1 MSQAISQEL
10 LDFSSKTTGLLDDF
24 HIKANHYALQT
35 QVSLSYNCN
44 IQSNT
49 LFGKSGYKNDSE
61 TTLYRTN
68 STTIKNT
75 NSRYLNTVS
84 NPYISNKKGLIN
96 DANVISSDKYQIKF

>member
-35 QVSLSYNCN
+35 QVSLSSNCN